1 MVWTKGDILLILRI
15 TWLESLIKR
24 VLFMELE
31 SLQNKY
37 ILNLLRQ
44 TIKPILQQF
53 YISIPPENIRK
64 PSFLTF
70 SGGIEIE

>member
-15 TWLESLIKR
+15 AWLESLIKR

-44 TIKPILQQF
+44 TIKPILQQC

-64 PSFLTF
+64 PSFLF

>member
-1 MVWTKGDILLILRI
+1 MG
-15 TWLESLIKR
+15 
-24 VLFMELE
+24 LE

-44 TIKPILQQF
+44 TIKPILQQC

-64 PSFLTF
+64 PSFLMF